1 MDKSRLKVYSING
14 KQAFLKIR
22 DLLLKALIY
31 IRQRSGSEEGKVNFL
46 KSLPYWGGWGKTVES
61 NLWKQCY
68 ELNCTP
74 PKFMC

>member
-31 IRQRSGSEEGKVNFL
+31 IRQRSGREEGKVNFL
-46 KSLPYWGGWGKTVES
+46 KSLPYWGD
-61 NLWKQCY
+61 
-68 ELNCTP
+68 
-74 PKFMC
+74 